1 MTPAVTRAPV
11 AAPVAVSRTFFV
23 APMAVLSIVA
33 LALVH
38 LISIGRVDPVEQ
50 TMSMYGVH
58 PQSAGL
64 FALGCTALAVA
75 CLALAHRLPRP
86 GRPAAYG
93 AAVMLVLLVAFPT
106 DTGDG
111 PLSLSAQIHRYAA
124 GAAFVLI
131 ALTMCAAVRHTTSR
145 GVLVALIAVAAI
157 VLALTVIGAFAPDV
171 AAISQWRGI
180 PQRVLLLDYAI
191 AIALIGGRPRQSIPT

>member
-1 MTPAVTRAPV
+1 
-11 AAPVAVSRTFFV
+11 
-23 APMAVLSIVA
+23 MAVLSIAA
-33 LALVH
+33 LTLVH
-38 LISIGRVDPVEQ
+38 LISIGRVDPVVQ

-75 CLALAHRLPRP
+75 CLALAHRLSRP
-86 GRPAAYG
+86 GRAAAYG
-93 AAVMLVLLVAFPT
+93 AAIMLVLLVAFPT

-131 ALTMCAAVRHTTSR
+131 ALTMCTALRHTASR
-145 GVLVALIAVAAI
+145 GVLGALIAVAATM
-157 VLALTVIGAFAPDV
+157 LALTVIGTFAPDF
-171 AAISQWRGI
+171 ADISQWRGV
-180 PQRVLLLDYAI
+180 PQRALLLDYAI
-191 AIALIGGRPRQSIPT
+191 AIALIGARPRQSIST